1 MSFLE
6 HARRL
11 YRFLVAAWFPAIGAT
26 ALGWILV
33 CIALGSGTTA
43 FPWWSLFLT
52 PPFQALPWFALTRL
66 PYPGKPLLDGALF
79 NIINLVWA
87 IAFLLLMVSH
97 PVT

>member
-1 MSFLE
+1 MPGRGGPGTRTQALSFP
-6 HARRL
+6 RGRL
-11 YRFLVAAWFPAIGAT
+11 VPRHRVDRAGCRA
-26 ALGWILV
+26 
-33 CIALGSGTTA
+33 TA
-43 FPWWSLFLT
+43 FPWWSLLLA